1 MGHYLFSR
9 NSCKRKK
16 KEIVACERRT
26 STRRESCG
34 RIFLANGHYTF
45 HPSMFKTFLPF
56 RSMREFFLPT
66 SIFLSRSNSSTLNFP
81 LLSVRLSTTNLKM
94 FQLGVARIRK
104 FVLRWKKK
112 KKKKPILE
120 ITIAQCIPRLMIN
133 ITRILRK
140 ILCATF
146 QREIIQNYVIVFI
159 FFWDNDACRRDIRS
173 WRRK

>member
-26 STRRESCG
+26 STRRKSCG

-94 FQLGVARIRK
+94 SQLGVARIRK

-112 KKKKPILE
+112 KKKK
-120 ITIAQCIPRLMIN
+120 TFPRNYCRVMHPTFN
-133 ITRILRK
+133 DKHNKNPPKNSLRYVSEGNNPK
-140 ILCATF
+140 LCHSF
-146 QREIIQNYVIVFI
+146 Y
-159 FFWDNDACRRDIRS
+159 FFLG
-173 WRRK
+173 

>member
-1 MGHYLFSR
+1 MNDVPRLDARVVEEFFSR
-9 NSCKRKK
+9 TATTRFIPPCLKHSCHSDR
-16 KEIVACERRT
+16 C
-26 STRRESCG
+26 
-34 RIFLANGHYTF
+34 ANF
-45 HPSMFKTFLPF
+45 SFPPPSFYRDQIRPV
-56 RSMREFFLPT
+56 
-66 SIFLSRSNSSTLNFP
+66 NFP

-94 FQLGVARIRK
+94 SQLGVARIRK

-133 ITRILRK
+133 IIRILRK
-140 ILCATF
+140 ILCVTF

>member
-1 MGHYLFSR
+1 MQKASQSVRCKVFPRAKEIISTVMGHYLFSR

-66 SIFLSRSNSSTLNFP
+66 SIFLSRSNSSSEFSTPLRPFINDQFENVP
-81 LLSVRLSTTNLKM
+81 TRSCTHSKIRFKMEEKEKEKNLSLKLLSRNASHV
-94 FQLGVARIRK
+94 
-104 FVLRWKKK
+104 
-112 KKKKPILE
+112 
-120 ITIAQCIPRLMIN
+120 
-133 ITRILRK
+133 
-140 ILCATF
+140 
-146 QREIIQNYVIVFI
+146 
-159 FFWDNDACRRDIRS
+159 
-173 WRRK
+173 